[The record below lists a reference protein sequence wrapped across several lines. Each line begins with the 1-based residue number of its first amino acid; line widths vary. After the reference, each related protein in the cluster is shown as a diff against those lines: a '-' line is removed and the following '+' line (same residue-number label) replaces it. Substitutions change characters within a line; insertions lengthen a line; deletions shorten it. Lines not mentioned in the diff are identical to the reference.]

1 MLNRKFIS
9 VATLLA
15 GVLLGV
21 GFSAVA
27 SERVFPKR
35 GSVQFGATQR
45 PKVNVSPEFAAFS
58 TVFADIAESV
68 IPTVVSITSTH
79 IDTVL
84 VRQNPFDFF
93 GFPFFGGDPRQQ
105 QQQQPQARE
114 RRQSGAGSG
123 VIVSSN
129 GYILTNSHVVHG
141 ASEIRIT
148 LHDEREFDAEIVG
161 VDTLADVAVIRITN
175 DVNDLPVA
183 YLGNSDELRPG
194 DWVMAVGNPFGL
206 SSTVTAGIVSAL
218 GRYTRSDQFQNFI
231 QIDAAINPGNSGG
244 ALVNIRGELIG
255 INTMI
260 LTRSGGYMGI
270 GFAIPILQARNIMEQ
285 LIYTGE
291 VRRGW
296 LGVSI
301 AGMDQTMLDALGL
314 RERGVLINE
323 VFENE
328 PAYRAGIQ
336 AGDVVMSLAGRRTTG
351 PNDLRNIAALLV
363 AGETYPIEIIRGGRR
378 QTLNITPT
386 VRGESPQV
394 AARNQRQRRN
404 ADEPQTVDFMGMT
417 VRETDEG
424 GAIMVSVVAPNS
436 VSARANVR
444 AGDNLLAIKTAPDRP
459 FAQVKT
465 LKELNREIGR
475 IGAQPIVLQFSRGG
489 QRFFVSLRPER

>member
-1 MLNRKFIS
+1 VLNRKFIS
-9 VATLLA
+9 AATLLA

-27 SERVFPKR
+27 NERVFPKR
-35 GSVQFGATQR
+35 GSVQFGAQER
-45 PKVNVSPEFAAFS
+45 PQINISPEMAGFS
-58 TVFADIAESV
+58 TVFADIAENV

-93 GFPFFGGDPRQQ
+93 GFPFFGGGDPRQQ

-123 VIVSSN
+123 VIVSRT

-148 LHDEREFDAEIVG
+148 LHDDREFDAEIVG
-161 VDTLADVAVIRITN
+161 VDTLADVAVIRITAE
-175 DVNDLPVA
+175 VADLPVA
-183 YLGNSDELRPG
+183 YLGDSDKLRPG

-206 SSTVTAGIVSAL
+206 SSTVTTGIVSAL

-231 QIDAAINPGNSGG
+231 QTDAAINPGNSGG
-244 ALVNIRGELIG
+244 ALVNIKGELIG

-260 LTRSGGYMGI
+260 FTRSGGYMGI
-270 GFAIPILQARNIMEQ
+270 GFAIPINMARNIMEQ

-301 AGMDQTMLDALGL
+301 ANMDQTMLDALGL

-328 PAYRAGIQ
+328 PAYAAGIR
-336 AGDVVMSLAGRRTTG
+336 AGDVVMSLAGRRTAVS
-351 PNDLRNIAALLV
+351 NDLRNITALLV
-363 AGETYPIEIIRGGRR
+363 AGESYPIEIIREGRR
-378 QTLNITPT
+378 RTLNIVPA
-386 VRGESPQV
+386 VRGESPQ
-394 AARNQRQRRN
+394 AAVQGQRQRRN
-404 ADEPQTVDFMGMT
+404 QEAVQSVNFVGMT
-417 VRETDEG
+417 LREGEEG
-424 GAIMVSVVAPNS
+424 GIAVAAVDPNS
-436 VSARANVR
+436 VSARAR
-444 AGDNLLAIKTAPDRP
+444 IRTGDSLLAIKTAPDRP
-459 FAQVKT
+459 FAQVRT
-465 LKELNREIGR
+465 LSELNREIGR
-475 IGAQPIVLQFSRGG
+475 TGTNPIVLQLSRGG